1 MEVDTGKALYLW
13 LVCGLAI
20 PSVALAQDDP
30 PEAPKI
36 QDDTGDA
43 DYVDAE
49 PEEDDRPFLDGLSWQ
64 VLASG
69 FYNFN
74 GYRVSGTY
82 NNLDYPYTNYMGF
95 GLNFAGGDVTYT
107 GHKFAIRL
115 DLRWGTAA
123 ELLTPIA
130 PVKQGYV
137 AYMPTE
143 HIAIDFGFFDT
154 MFGGEFVDEW
164 VNANYTRG
172 ALYFLRQPFNHLGV
186 RLSAEPTE
194 LVGFTFMLA
203 NGGVRG
209 GTAIADVEVPAVG
222 WQVGLTPRGQ
232 RSVRRR
238 GLREGSREVG
248 IFFGGNHAP
257 SGINGN
263 RAWESFFDVLVT
275 FGYHWFHFV
284 LNADYQINPHVPD
297 SVGNTVR
304 SFAFGHSLALIFDA
318 ADHWSVGLR
327 GENLSGN
334 DAYRTF
340 GGDTYGGLTTGT
352 VTVRYK
358 PVEYLVISLEGR
370 GEWTTRNTYFSRSSP
385 TDPVTGDPIAN
396 QQSYYALIL
405 GVSGHIG
412 N

>member
-1 MEVDTGKALYLW
+1 MF
-13 LVCGLAI
+13 LVCALAI
-20 PSVALAQDDP
+20 PSVALAQDDAT
-30 PEAPKI
+30 EAPKI
-36 QDDTGDA
+36 QDDTDDA
-43 DYVDAE
+43 EYVGAE

-64 VLASG
+64 VLASA

-82 NNLDYPYTNYMGF
+82 NNLGYPYTNYMGF
-95 GLNFAGGDVTYT
+95 GLNFAGGDLMYT
-107 GHKFAIRL
+107 GQKFAIRL

-143 HIAIDFGFFDT
+143 QIAIDFGFFDT
-154 MFGGEFVDEW
+154 IFGAEFVDEW
-164 VNANYTRG
+164 LNANYSRG

-186 RLSAEPTE
+186 RLGAELNE
-194 LVGFTFMLA
+194 IVGFTFMLT

-209 GTAIADVEVPAVG
+209 GTAVAEDQVPAVG

-232 RSVRRR
+232 RSARRR
-238 GLREGSREVG
+238 GLSDGSREVG

-263 RAWESFFDVLVT
+263 RAWESLFDVLVT
-275 FGYHWFHFV
+275 FGSDWFHFL

-297 SVGNTVR
+297 LVGNSVR

-334 DAYRTF
+334 DGYRTF
-340 GGDTYGGLTTGT
+340 GDDTYGGLTTAT
-352 VTVRYK
+352 ATIRYK

-370 GEWTTRNTYFSRSSP
+370 GEWTTRDTYFSRSSP
-385 TDPVTGDPIAN
+385 TDPVTAGPIAN
-396 QQSYYALIL
+396 KQSYYALIL